1 MAAEGGALDARKASE
16 AFVEKYYHTV
26 GTMTHAAHTFYADD
40 CIVTRPGPDGTTMS
54 FSSLE
59 AIKKHYL
66 SSYYDGTT
74 FDVVNVDSQ
83 SSLGDGVFIMVIG
96 FLTGKDNLKRKFSQA
111 FYLARPNGV
120 YAVVNDI
127 HRFVDEESST
137 TRALPVVESV
147 PEATKPV
154 EEIKNTAQVHKS
166 TKKKSVKAAEVKKVA
181 TPEKAVTAEKPK
193 EPVAETS
200 ATPALDGAKKSYAS
214 MVLSMS
220 RNAAPVQVKA
230 APVQKPSTVAQ
241 PKPHVAP
248 APEKKSEQKMVDEP
262 GTSIFVSNLPMDAR
276 PPQVYEL
283 FKGFGAIKGNG
294 VQIRSS
300 RFSGS
305 CFAFVSFESV
315 ASVKSVLKAA
325 KNNQFKLGEHKLRVK
340 EKQVEYNSSKPS
352 GGRSEGGSMSQ
363 SGSVDGRK
371 TPAGS
376 VDGSK
381 TENVSVGGEEDDGF
395 KVVRSRR
402 NRSRSIGKYPL
413 GISFGS
419 FIAVARSRSVN
430 MYVGLLTLV
439 SSGKYPMMLQILI
452 KKTRILPE
460 ALARAK
466 QAKLMVKP
474 PNTLGETREN
484 ALLALFS
491 IKAMKELV
499 QFDLRHQV
507 YSLVRP
513 VQQVKLLPVH
523 I

>member
-1 MAAEGGALDARKASE
+1 MAAEGGVLDARKASE

-26 GTMTHAAHTFYADD
+26 GTTTQAAHTFYADD
-40 CIVTRPGPDGTTMS
+40 CIVSRPGPDGTTMS

-59 AIKKHYL
+59 AIKEHYL

-74 FDVVNVDSQ
+74 FDVVSVDSQ

-127 HRFVDEESST
+127 HRFVDEVSST
-137 TRALPVVESV
+137 TRALPFVESV
-147 PEATKPV
+147 PEVTKPF
-154 EEIKNTAQVHKS
+154 EEVKKTAQVHKT
-166 TKKKSVKAAEVKKVA
+166 TKKKSVKAAEVKNVA
-181 TPEKAVTAEKPK
+181 TPEKAVTAQKPK

-200 ATPALDGAKKSYAS
+200 ATPALDGAKICYAS

-220 RNAAPVQVKA
+220 RNAAPLQVKA
-230 APVQKPSTVAQ
+230 APIQKPSTVAQ
-241 PKPHVAP
+241 PKPHVSP
-248 APEKKSEQKMVDEP
+248 APVKKSDQKMVDEP

-340 EKQVEYNSSKPS
+340 EKQVEYNSSKPP

-376 VDGSK
+376 VDGIRSQSGSVDGSK
-381 TENVSVGGEEDDGF
+381 PQSGLADGSRTENVSVGGEEDDGF

-402 NRSRSIGKYPL
+402 NRSEKRS
-413 GISFGS
+413 
-419 FIAVARSRSVN
+419 
-430 MYVGLLTLV
+430 
-439 SSGKYPMMLQILI
+439 Q
-452 KKTRILPE
+452 E
-460 ALARAK
+460 
-466 QAKLMVKP
+466 
-474 PNTLGETREN
+474 
-484 ALLALFS
+484 
-491 IKAMKELV
+491 
-499 QFDLRHQV
+499 
-507 YSLVRP
+507 
-513 VQQVKLLPVH
+513 
-523 I
+523 